1 MYSKVVYGDILPHSV
16 LEIIHLTDF
25 SIGIKCYKNWIKYAM
40 QMKNFCVLSAVS
52 LRGCSI
58 TQEVAAFID
67 CSKAE
72 VHSCVEQPGRYTS
85 QFTWAK
91 IIYRL
96 SVLQL
101 PGFRVKCSISRVFQE
116 YFKTV
121 LH

>member
-1 MYSKVVYGDILPHSV
+1 
-16 LEIIHLTDF
+16 
-25 SIGIKCYKNWIKYAM
+25 M

-52 LRGCSI
+52 LRNCSI

-67 CSKAE
+67 CLKAE
-72 VHSCVEQPGRYTS
+72 VHSCVEQPGIYTS

-91 IIYRL
+91 IIYGL
-96 SVLQL
+96 SCFYLFVLQL
-101 PGFRVKCSISRVFQE
+101 PGFRVKYSISGVFQE